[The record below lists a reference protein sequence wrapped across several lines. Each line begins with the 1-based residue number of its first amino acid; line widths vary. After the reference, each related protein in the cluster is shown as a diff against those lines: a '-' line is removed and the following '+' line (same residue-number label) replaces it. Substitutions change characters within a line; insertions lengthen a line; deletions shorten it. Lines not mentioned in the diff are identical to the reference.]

1 MRLLKGC
8 DKQVTQYKAE
18 HSIAPQQDGGECKVF
33 KVRRVSLGVQLAQCE
48 SIGEL
53 FSGGNTVGYL

>member
-1 MRLLKGC
+1 VRLLKGC

-33 KVRRVSLGVQLAQCE
+33 KVRRVSLVECNSGARE
-48 SIGEL
+48 RSEL
-53 FSGGNTVGYL
+53 FSGEVK